1 METVVTF
8 EIFLGLIL
16 ASVLGA
22 IVGIEREITFKPAGL
37 RTHMLVS
44 LGSCLFTVISVGFD
58 FDPARIASGIV
69 AGIGFIGAGAIW
81 AEKDKIRGITT
92 ASSLWVT
99 AAIGLAVGVGDYP
112 LALIVTGLVFLIL
125 SSKIIFKKLGFEK

>member
-1 METVVTF
+1 
-8 EIFLGLIL
+8 
-16 ASVLGA
+16 
-22 IVGIEREITFKPAGL
+22 
-37 RTHMLVS
+37 
-44 LGSCLFTVISVGFD
+44 
-58 FDPARIASGIV
+58 
-69 AGIGFIGAGAIW
+69 IGFIGAGAIW